1 MQEII
6 KICRESQIL
15 TNSGSLPEAKI
26 ISLIKASEF
35 KTYKR
40 GMFLCVQ
47 GAEGD
52 GMYIVLSGDILI
64 LRNDV
69 SNPNSE
75 QEDDDSD
82 DEDEE
87 GHVKVLSKKAS
98 HRVKKIDPD
107 PSVPSGYRKVA
118 EIHKGGSFGETS
130 LLKNVP
136 RNASACVKTREALVL
151 FISRELFQKLKS
163 FGVLDLSSQLHRS
176 SMLSKLYDILQKTP
190 CLAELSQGKIK
201 SKIKFQ
207 NFYDVFFFSLHTD
220 IYLTKYFFSFI
231 QLSIYNNTNN
241 LIL

>member
-64 LRNDV
+64 LRNDI

-75 QEDDDSD
+75 QDDDDSE
-82 DEDEE
+82 DEDDE
-87 GHVKVLSKKAS
+87 GHVKVVSKKAS
-98 HRVKKIDPD
+98 HRIKKLDPD

-190 CLAELSQGKIK
+190 CLAELSQGKKKNQI
-201 SKIKFQ
+201 
-207 NFYDVFFFSLHTD
+207 VFFLLLHTD
-220 IYLTKYFFSFI
+220 IY
-231 QLSIYNNTNN
+231 
-241 LIL
+241 

>member
-64 LRNDV
+64 LRNDI

-75 QEDDDSD
+75 QEDDDDSED
-82 DEDEE
+82 DDD
-87 GHVKVLSKKAS
+87 GHVKVVSKKAS
-98 HRVKKIDPD
+98 HRIKKIDPD

-190 CLAELSQGKIK
+190 CLAELSQGKNK
-201 SKIKFQ
+201 NQKIKFQ
-207 NFYDVFFFSLHTD
+207 KFYDVFFFLLHTD
-220 IYLTKYFFSFI
+220 IY
-231 QLSIYNNTNN
+231 
-241 LIL
+241 

>member
-64 LRNDV
+64 LRNDI

-75 QEDDDSD
+75 QEDDDDSE
-82 DEDEE
+82 DEDDE
-87 GHVKVLSKKAS
+87 GHVKVVSKKAS
-98 HRVKKIDPD
+98 HRIRKIDPD

-190 CLAELSQGKIK
+190 CLAELSQGKNK
-201 SKIKFQ
+201 
-207 NFYDVFFFSLHTD
+207 
-220 IYLTKYFFSFI
+220 
-231 QLSIYNNTNN
+231 
-241 LIL
+241 